1 MPALGAIFTGRKG
14 AYAPFLI
21 NIIAPNKRAVMTSQS
36 PRIYTYKITFEEVPY
51 YYYGVK
57 KEKYYNQ
64 KYFGSPVTNKW
75 CWKLYTPK
83 KQILEFFDYSDS
95 GWLKAKE
102 IEDKLIKPLYQ
113 TDKWCL
119 NENCGG
125 LISLEIL
132 RESGKRAYK
141 NGLLL
146 LTAEQRKKN
155 GKSGGTKTK
164 ELGSGIHA
172 LTTEQ
177 RIENGRKSGYKTQEL
192 GVGIH
197 ALTTEQRR
205 ENGKL
210 IGKQHFK
217 NKTACFSITPE
228 KRKETIKKSH
238 ETNKKNKP
246 GIYGISKEERREI
259 SIKAS
264 KKTNSQKWECCE
276 TGYIS
281 TAAGVAAYQKARGID
296 TSKNNRRKIS

>member
-1 MPALGAIFTGRKG
+1 
-14 AYAPFLI
+14 
-21 NIIAPNKRAVMTSQS
+21 MTFQS
-36 PRIYTYKITFEEVPY
+36 PRIYIYKITFEEVPY

-95 GWLKAKE
+95 GWSKAKE
-102 IEDKLIKPLYQ
+102 IEDKLIKPFYQ

-146 LTAEQRKKN
+146 LTTEQRKKN

-172 LTTEQ
+172 LTAEQ
-177 RIENGRKSGYKTQEL
+177 RREIGRKSGYKTQEL

-205 ENGKL
+205 VSGKL
-210 IGKQHFK
+210 IGKKHFK

-228 KRKETIKKSH
+228 KRNETIKKSH
-238 ETNKKNKP
+238 ETNKKNKT
-246 GIYGISKEERREI
+246 GIYGISKEERTLI
-259 SIKAS
+259 SRNAV
-264 KKTNSQKWECCE
+264 KKTNSQKWECLE
-276 TGYIS
+276 TGYI
-281 TAAGVAAYQKARGID
+281 TTPGPLTTYQKARGID